1 MDVASGMFAVRGQIN
16 NANGPQLGLGRV
28 ARAAAFGAGLLTA
41 SLAHAGPDRPKAEIF
56 TGLEASNNAVS
67 GYLGGGYALGKGLY
81 QPGWRVRAVAS
92 FGRYDYRGSLFDRG
106 ADLGTNFD
114 GEASY
119 GAALLG
125 HQFRAQNLFLKIFA
139 GVEAEDQRITPRDP
153 DNSVQGSA
161 VGVKV
166 LAESW
171 LDLSPS
177 WFGSLDASYGT
188 AFQEYWSRARI
199 GYRVGPRVALGL
211 EGGALG
217 NEEYDAG
224 RGGGFVRLNLRALEM
239 TLSGG
244 FTGNYLE
251 DEPSGYLS
259 LGLYRAF

>member
-1 MDVASGMFAVRGQIN
+1 MTGGDTKIGGLKLRLGGVAKNV
-16 NANGPQLGLGRV
+16 
-28 ARAAAFGAGLLTA
+28 AFGAGLLA
-41 SLAHAGPDRPKAEIF
+41 ANLAHAGSDQPKAEIF
-56 TGLEASNNAVS
+56 SGLEASNNAVS

-81 QPGWRVRAVAS
+81 EPGWRVRAVAA
-92 FGRYDYRGSLFDRG
+92 FGRYDYRGAPFDRG
-106 ADLGTNFD
+106 ADLATTFD

-125 HQFRAQNLFLKIFA
+125 YQFRAQALFLKIFA
-139 GVEAEDQRITPRDP
+139 GVEAEDQSITPRDP

-161 VGVKV
+161 VGMKV

-224 RGGGFVRLNLRALEM
+224 RGGGFVRLNIRALEM
-239 TLSGG
+239 TVSGG